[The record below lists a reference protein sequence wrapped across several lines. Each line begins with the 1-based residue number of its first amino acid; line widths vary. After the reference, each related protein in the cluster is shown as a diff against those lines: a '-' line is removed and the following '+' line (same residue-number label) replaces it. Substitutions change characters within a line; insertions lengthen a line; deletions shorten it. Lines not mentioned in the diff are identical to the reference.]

1 MEIIQQQLANNV
13 RCKINFIFSLVFF
26 LITGPASSTLVT
38 NATAYYLTLDEA
50 DVVVDRGVL
59 NYTVI
64 VNETAF
70 DSILGIFLTMLQ
82 TETIQNIFRY
92 DSGSREK
99 NYQGSSLASLDR
111 QNNFIVIQEQI
122 FLRDTIP
129 VQLFSDNLAIFSLNL
144 NAVVFGSL
152 ADSMEVPTDIDT
164 SLFVTITGTP
174 GMYVKNTMYTLY
186 ICPTQI
192 PVKM

>member
-1 MEIIQQQLANNV
+1 M
-13 RCKINFIFSLVFF
+13 
-26 LITGPASSTLVT
+26 
-38 NATAYYLTLDEA
+38 TLDEA
-50 DVVVDRGVL
+50 DVVVGRGVL

-64 VNETAF
+64 VNEIAF
-70 DSILGIFLTMLQ
+70 DSILGIFLTLSQ

-92 DSGSREK
+92 NSGSREK
-99 NYQGSSLASLDR
+99 NYPVSSLASLDR
-111 QNNFIVIQEQI
+111 QNNFIVIQEQL

-164 SLFVTITGTP
+164 SLFVTITRTSGK
-174 GMYVKNTMYTLY
+174 YVNNSMYTLY
-186 ICPTQI
+186 TIPTQAH
-192 PVKM
+192 VKISTASMEEFAEH

>member
-1 MEIIQQQLANNV
+1 M
-13 RCKINFIFSLVFF
+13 
-26 LITGPASSTLVT
+26 
-38 NATAYYLTLDEA
+38 TLDEA
-50 DVVVDRGVL
+50 DVVVGRGVL

-111 QNNFIVIQEQI
+111 QNNLIVIQEQI
-122 FLRDTIP
+122 FLRGTIP
-129 VQLFSDNLAIFSLNL
+129 FQLFSDNLAIFSLNL
-144 NAVVFGSL
+144 NAVVF
-152 ADSMEVPTDIDT
+152 DSMDVSTDIDT
-164 SLFVTITGTP
+164 SLFVTITGTS
-174 GMYVKNTMYTLY
+174 GMYVNIPCTLYTLVQY
-186 ICPTQI
+186 RSMSRCNLLQ
-192 PVKM
+192 

>member
-1 MEIIQQQLANNV
+1 M
-13 RCKINFIFSLVFF
+13 
-26 LITGPASSTLVT
+26 
-38 NATAYYLTLDEA
+38 TLDEA
-50 DVVVDRGVL
+50 DVVVGRGVL

-99 NYQGSSLASLDR
+99 NYQGSSLTNLDR

-129 VQLFSDNLAIFSLNL
+129 VQLFSDNLAIFSINL

-152 ADSMEVPTDIDT
+152 EGSMDVSTDIDT

-174 GMYVKNTMYTLY
+174 GMYVNNSMYTLY
-186 ICPTQI
+186 NSNRSMSRCNLLQ
-192 PVKM
+192 

>member
-1 MEIIQQQLANNV
+1 M
-13 RCKINFIFSLVFF
+13 
-26 LITGPASSTLVT
+26 
-38 NATAYYLTLDEA
+38 
-50 DVVVDRGVL
+50 
-59 NYTVI
+59 I

-70 DSILGIFLTMLQ
+70 DFVFGIFLTLSGP
-82 TETIQNIFRY
+82 IQSIFRY

-99 NYQGSSLASLDR
+99 NYQASSLANLDR

-152 ADSMEVPTDIDT
+152 ADSIDVSTDIDT
-164 SLFVTITGTP
+164 SLFVTITRTSGK
-174 GMYVKNTMYTLY
+174 YVNIPCTLYTLVQY
-186 ICPTQI
+186 RSMSRCNLLQ
-192 PVKM
+192 